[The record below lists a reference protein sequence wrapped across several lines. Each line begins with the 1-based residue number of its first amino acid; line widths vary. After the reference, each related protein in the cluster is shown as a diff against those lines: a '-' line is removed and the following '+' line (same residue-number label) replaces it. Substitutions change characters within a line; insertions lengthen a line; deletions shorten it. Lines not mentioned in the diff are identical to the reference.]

1 MQLLSFALRG
11 GHILRIRVTMGS
23 LIVHVGEEH
32 CNRQRE
38 RERGGGNNGGIDWRT
53 HDQYLA
59 DGRRRRRRSATHKT
73 SLCNAQSSR
82 HTSGAQNV
90 LFSPRK
96 YVQSPSTNKIRHC
109 WNASGTQTLYLIH
122 LLGWKN
128 YLFALLAFWGNKNWP
143 PSMKVEKLE
152 KFQTLMT
159 SKGCKWSSL
168 NGPGT
173 ETPLSHPVLELCDF
187 PFLQISPLG

>member
-1 MQLLSFALRG
+1 MRDLYTRNTDRGRG
-11 GHILRIRVTMGS
+11 GSKIPKIRLTS
-23 LIVHVGEEH
+23 FVHGP
-32 CNRQRE
+32 Q
-38 RERGGGNNGGIDWRT
+38 T
-53 HDQYLA
+53 

-122 LLGWKN
+122 FLGRKNLL
-128 YLFALLAFWGNKNWP
+128 FPLLAFLGNKNWA
-143 PSMKVEKLE
+143 PSMKVKKLE
-152 KFQTLMT
+152 FFPSKGGLM
-159 SKGCKWSSL
+159 GCKWSNL
-168 NGPGT
+168 NTLGT
-173 ETPLSHPVLELCDF
+173 ENPLSHPPFGLEELPF
-187 PFLQISPLG
+187 PNIGPLG

>member
-38 RERGGGNNGGIDWRT
+38 REGDNGGIDWRT

-59 DGRRRRRRSATHKT
+59 DGRTAAATKE
-73 SLCNAQSSR
+73 R
-82 HTSGAQNV
+82 HPQNFIV
-90 LFSPRK
+90 QRAVIPAHIRCTKCALLPRK
-96 YVQSPSTNKIRHC
+96 YVQSPSTNNIRYC

-122 LLGWKN
+122 FMGQKN
-128 YLFALLAFWGNKNWP
+128 SLFSLLAFWGTKNWP
-143 PSMKVEKLE
+143 PSMKVRK
-152 KFQTLMT
+152 
-159 SKGCKWSSL
+159 
-168 NGPGT
+168 
-173 ETPLSHPVLELCDF
+173 
-187 PFLQISPLG
+187 LQIFLNKMG